1 MVIPKETSNLHE
13 YKLKVR
19 KIRRSGLLGKLVTRY
34 VWATTFR
41 KADMKFKK
49 AHPDY
54 FVEEIT
60 PEDTTRIRRHL
71 HEDQGNVQSSL

>member
-1 MVIPKETSNLHE
+1 MVTPKETSNLHE

-19 KIRRSGLLGKLVTRY
+19 KIKRSGLLGKLVIRY

-41 KADMKFKK
+41 KADVKFKM

-54 FVEEIT
+54 FIEEII
-60 PEDTTRIRRHL
+60 PDVVRLRG
-71 HEDQGNVQSSL
+71 D